1 MMTDSEY
8 EKIITKITSGLTGNS
23 EKDVPYLKEQANIYK
38 SHELSK
44 DILRA
49 IGRLLYDT
57 LPEEDKVPVT
67 SDFYKYGRN
76 IDMLYDEVRNLVST
90 KQYKKATPLMES
102 LIQFCEDFLA
112 MDKENDYFS
121 FKNMFQALLYQHY
134 FKPKKKFK
142 PTPYDFSDMYLIRG
156 HLYMQEHNIK
166 AATEVLKKAVSCN
179 PVNVYAYFQLAE
191 TYKFTGDFDEYLNLT
206 IQALLFATTKA
217 QIARCY
223 RNMGFY
229 FIEKEC
235 YDDAVNMYYLSSDYE
250 KHEAVFS
257 ELNYIAQKTGQAV
270 GRPDQD
276 EILRTIAEYGIQIGA
291 SEPVLGIA
299 TALGKQAFDDKQFD
313 MARYCF
319 GMVYELTGD
328 KEAKSMLDKIAQLN

>member
-1 MMTDSEY
+1 MEY
-8 EKIITKITSGLTGNS
+8 EQIIAKITSGLTGNS

-57 LPEEDKVPVT
+57 LPEEEKVPVT
-67 SDFYKYGRN
+67 SEFYKEGRS
-76 IDMLYDEVRNLVST
+76 IDVLYDEVRYLVST

-102 LIQFCEDFLA
+102 LIRFCEDFLEA
-112 MDKENDYFS
+112 DKENDYFS

-166 AATEVLKKAVSCN
+166 AATEALKKAVRCN

-191 TYKFTGDFDEYLNLT
+191 TYKLTGDFDEYLNLT
-206 IQALLFATTKA
+206 IQALFFATTKA

-229 FIEKEC
+229 FIEKES
-235 YDDAVNMYYLSSDYE
+235 YADAVNMYYLSSDFE
-250 KHEAVFS
+250 NHEAVTS
-257 ELNYIAQKTGQAV
+257 ELLYISQKSGQ
-270 GRPDQD
+270 GIERPDSD
-276 EILRTIAEYGIQIGA
+276 EVMRTIAEYGIQVGA

-299 TALGKQAFDDKQFD
+299 AALGKKAFEDKQFD
-313 MARYCF
+313 MARYCL
-319 GMVYELTGD
+319 GMVYELSED
-328 KEAKSMLDKIAQLN
+328 REAKEMLNKIEQLN